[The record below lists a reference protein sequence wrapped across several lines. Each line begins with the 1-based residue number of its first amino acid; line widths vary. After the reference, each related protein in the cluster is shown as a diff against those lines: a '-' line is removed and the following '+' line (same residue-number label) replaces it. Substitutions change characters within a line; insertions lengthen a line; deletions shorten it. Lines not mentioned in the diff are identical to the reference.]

1 MLRKKL
7 YTQILSIFFA
17 LLIFTAA
24 CGRTGRA
31 DESRPD
37 EGGTPGLSAES
48 VTLSE
53 SVPVT
58 EADAAAF
65 PKTCKPAFFSF
76 SGGTGKVTITCPEV
90 TIKSQTSNQ
99 ISNQISSQ
107 TSTQINGQISDGE
120 KDKNRDKIAEAV
132 LVFSSPH
139 YEWVKSDGIEYLP
152 DNTEESNRE
161 TSIFTIPVLLD
172 EEMKISALTTA
183 MSEPHEIEYTIF
195 ISLNEETQDSPNTDA
210 LENIDTSEKT
220 DAPEKADASEETD
233 APEKAVSPEG
243 TNTPEKTGALEK
255 SETSILPDSKDEEIY
270 DREKPENHTA
280 PEIPGLAFVSEKELA
295 YAEAFAV
302 YNYRAAESGI
312 AQDAVSNNTPGGVT
326 IDSAGDTSGNITT
339 DAASDSSTDGL
350 FRLIDVYGNGGARY
364 LLVPEGAE
372 IPKEL
377 QKALQQEQQ
386 KTPQKEKQKTLQ
398 NEQKKTLQQEQQKTP
413 QQEQQK
419 ALQQEQQK
427 TPQQEQQKALQQ
439 EQQKTLR
446 GEKDSPA
453 NINKNKNTDSSAIT
467 GKITVLQ
474 APLDN
479 LYVAAT
485 SSMALFDAA
494 GAISQVKL
502 TGTDAKGWYIDA
514 PRQALENGSMVYAG
528 KYSAPDYELL
538 TVSGCDLAVES
549 MMILHTPEVKEK
561 LEELGIPVF
570 IDTSSSET
578 HPMGR
583 TEWVRLYGILTG
595 HEKEA
600 DEFFEKQIE
609 IFAESDSYTD
619 TGKTTA
625 FFSITSNG
633 NVIVRAADDYIPKM
647 ISLAGGHYI
656 FTDLTKGTG
665 NSASVRL
672 SMEDFYNTAKD
683 ADYLIYNATI
693 EKPVGSIR
701 ELCGKFALL
710 SEFKAV
716 QEGHVWQVR
725 SSLYQSPDIA
735 ARMITDLRRMLT
747 EQNGTEMTFLEPV
760 SD

>member
-24 CGRTGRA
+24 CGRTGRPN
-31 DESRPD
+31 ESRPD
-37 EGGTPGLSAES
+37 EGGTSGLSAES

-90 TIKSQTSNQ
+90 TINSQTSNQ

-220 DAPEKADASEETD
+220 DAPEKADA
-233 APEKAVSPEG
+233 PEG
-243 TNTPEKTGALEK
+243 TDTSEKTGALEK
-255 SETSILPDSKDEEIY
+255 SETSILPDSEDEEIY

-280 PEIPGLAFVSEKELA
+280 PEIPGLTFVSEKELA

-372 IPKEL
+372 IPEEL

-398 NEQKKTLQQEQQKTP
+398 NEQKKAL

-419 ALQQEQQK
+419 ALQQEQQ
-427 TPQQEQQKALQQ
+427 E
-439 EQQKTLR
+439 TLR

-453 NINKNKNTDSSAIT
+453 NININTNTDSSAIT

-701 ELCGKFALL
+701 ELCSKFALL

>member
-90 TIKSQTSNQ
+90 TINSQTSNQ

-220 DAPEKADASEETD
+220 DAPEKADA
-233 APEKAVSPEG
+233 PEG
-243 TNTPEKTGALEK
+243 TDTSEKTGALEK
-255 SETSILPDSKDEEIY
+255 SETSILPDSEDEEIY
-270 DREKPENHTA
+270 EREKPESHTA
-280 PEIPGLAFVSEKELA
+280 PEIPGLTFVSEKELA

-364 LLVPEGAE
+364 LLVPEGAK

-377 QKALQQEQQ
+377 
-386 KTPQKEKQKTLQ
+386 
-398 NEQKKTLQQEQQKTP
+398 
-413 QQEQQK
+413 QK

-439 EQQKTLR
+439 EQQETPQQEQQKALQQEQQETLR

-453 NINKNKNTDSSAIT
+453 NININTDSSAIT

-578 HPMGR
+578 HPLGR

-701 ELCGKFALL
+701 ELCSKFALL

>member
-24 CGRTGRA
+24 CGRTGRPN
-31 DESRPD
+31 ESRPD
-37 EGGTPGLSAES
+37 EGGTSGLSAES

-90 TIKSQTSNQ
+90 TINSQTSNQ

-161 TSIFTIPVLLD
+161 TSIFTIPALLD

-220 DAPEKADASEETD
+220 DAPEKADA
-233 APEKAVSPEG
+233 PEG
-243 TNTPEKTGALEK
+243 TDTSEKTGALEK
-255 SETSILPDSKDEEIY
+255 SETSILPDSEDEEIY
-270 DREKPENHTA
+270 EREKPESHTA
-280 PEIPGLAFVSEKELA
+280 PEIPGLTFVSEKELA

-372 IPKEL
+372 IPEEL

-419 ALQQEQQK
+419 ALQQEQQ
-427 TPQQEQQKALQQ
+427 E
-439 EQQKTLR
+439 TLR

-453 NINKNKNTDSSAIT
+453 NININKNTDSSAII

-701 ELCGKFALL
+701 ELCSKFALL

>member
-1 MLRKKL
+1 M
-7 YTQILSIFFA
+7 
-17 LLIFTAA
+17 
-24 CGRTGRA
+24 
-31 DESRPD
+31 
-37 EGGTPGLSAES
+37 
-48 VTLSE
+48 TLSE

-90 TIKSQTSNQ
+90 TIKSQT
-99 ISNQISSQ
+99 SNQISSQ

-161 TSIFTIPVLLD
+161 TSIFTIPALLD

-220 DAPEKADASEETD
+220 DAPEKADA
-233 APEKAVSPEG
+233 PEG
-243 TNTPEKTGALEK
+243 TDTSEKTGALEK
-255 SETSILPDSKDEEIY
+255 SETSILPDSEDEEIY
-270 DREKPENHTA
+270 EREKPESHTA
-280 PEIPGLAFVSEKELA
+280 PEIPGLTFVSEKELA

-372 IPKEL
+372 IPEEL

-398 NEQKKTLQQEQQKTP
+398 NEQQKTP

-419 ALQQEQQK
+419 ALQQD
-427 TPQQEQQKALQQ
+427 QQE
-439 EQQKTLR
+439 TLR

-453 NINKNKNTDSSAIT
+453 NINININTNTDSSAIN

-701 ELCGKFALL
+701 ELCSKFALL

>member
-24 CGRTGRA
+24 CGRIGRPN
-31 DESRPD
+31 ESRPD
-37 EGGTPGLSAES
+37 EGGTSGLSAES

-90 TIKSQTSNQ
+90 TINSQTSNQ

-152 DNTEESNRE
+152 ENTEESNRE
-161 TSIFTIPVLLD
+161 TSIFTIPALLD

-220 DAPEKADASEETD
+220 DAPEKADA
-233 APEKAVSPEG
+233 PEG
-243 TNTPEKTGALEK
+243 TDTSEKTGALEK
-255 SETSILPDSKDEEIY
+255 SETSILPDSEDEEIY
-270 DREKPENHTA
+270 EREKPESHTA
-280 PEIPGLAFVSEKELA
+280 PEIPGLTFVSEKELA

-386 KTPQKEKQKTLQ
+386 KTPQKEQQKTLQ
-398 NEQKKTLQQEQQKTP
+398 NEQKKT
-413 QQEQQK
+413 
-419 ALQQEQQK
+419 LQQEQQK

-453 NINKNKNTDSSAIT
+453 NINKNKNTDSSAII

-701 ELCGKFALL
+701 ELCSKFALL

>member
-90 TIKSQTSNQ
+90 TIKSQT
-99 ISNQISSQ
+99 SNQISSQ

-302 YNYRAAESGI
+302 YNYRVAESGV
-312 AQDAVSNNTPGGVT
+312 AQDVVSNNTPGGVT
-326 IDSAGDTSGNITT
+326 IVSAGDTSGNITT
-339 DAASDSSTDGL
+339 DVASDSSTDGL
-350 FRLIDVYGNGGARY
+350 YRLIDVYGNGGARY

-701 ELCGKFALL
+701 ELCSKFALL

-735 ARMITDLRRMLT
+735 ARMITDLRSMLT

>member
-24 CGRTGRA
+24 CGRTGRPN
-31 DESRPD
+31 ESRPD
-37 EGGTPGLSAES
+37 EGGTSGLSAES

-90 TIKSQTSNQ
+90 TINSQTSNQ

-220 DAPEKADASEETD
+220 DAPEKADA
-233 APEKAVSPEG
+233 PEG
-243 TNTPEKTGALEK
+243 TDTSEKTGALEK
-255 SETSILPDSKDEEIY
+255 SETSILPDSEDEEIY
-270 DREKPENHTA
+270 DREKPESHTA
-280 PEIPGLAFVSEKELA
+280 PEIPGLTFVSEKELA

-419 ALQQEQQK
+419 ALQQD
-427 TPQQEQQKALQQ
+427 QQE
-439 EQQKTLR
+439 TLR

-453 NINKNKNTDSSAIT
+453 NININTNTDSSAIT

-701 ELCGKFALL
+701 ELCSKFALL

>member
-17 LLIFTAA
+17 LLIFTTA
-24 CGRTGRA
+24 CGRIGRPN
-31 DESRPD
+31 ESRPD
-37 EGGTPGLSAES
+37 EGETSGLSAES

-220 DAPEKADASEETD
+220 DAPEKADA
-233 APEKAVSPEG
+233 PEG
-243 TNTPEKTGALEK
+243 TDTSEKTGALEK
-255 SETSILPDSKDEEIY
+255 SETSILPDSEDEEIY
-270 DREKPENHTA
+270 EREKPESHTA
-280 PEIPGLAFVSEKELA
+280 PEIPGLTFVSEKELA

-372 IPKEL
+372 IPEEL
-377 QKALQQEQQ
+377 
-386 KTPQKEKQKTLQ
+386 
-398 NEQKKTLQQEQQKTP
+398 
-413 QQEQQK
+413 
-419 ALQQEQQK
+419 
-427 TPQQEQQKALQQ
+427 QKALQQ

-701 ELCGKFALL
+701 ELCSKFALL

>member
-24 CGRTGRA
+24 CGRTGRPN
-31 DESRPD
+31 ESRPD

-90 TIKSQTSNQ
+90 MIKSQTSNQ
-99 ISNQISSQ
+99 ISSQTSTQ

-172 EEMKISALTTA
+172 EEMKIRALTTA

-233 APEKAVSPEG
+233 APEKADAPEE
-243 TNTPEKTGALEK
+243 T
-255 SETSILPDSKDEEIY
+255 ETSILPDSEDEEIY
-270 DREKPENHTA
+270 DREKPESHTA
-280 PEIPGLAFVSEKELA
+280 PEIPGLTFVSEKELA

-398 NEQKKTLQQEQQKTP
+398 NEQQKAL

-419 ALQQEQQK
+419 ALQQD
-427 TPQQEQQKALQQ
+427 QQE
-439 EQQKTLR
+439 TLR

-453 NINKNKNTDSSAIT
+453 NININTNTDSSAIT

-701 ELCGKFALL
+701 ELCSKFALL

>member
-24 CGRTGRA
+24 CGRTGRPN
-31 DESRPD
+31 ESRPD
-37 EGGTPGLSAES
+37 EGGTSGLSAES

-90 TIKSQTSNQ
+90 TINSQTSNQ

-220 DAPEKADASEETD
+220 DAPEKADA
-233 APEKAVSPEG
+233 PEG
-243 TNTPEKTGALEK
+243 TDTSEKTGALEK
-255 SETSILPDSKDEEIY
+255 SETSILPDSEDEEIY
-270 DREKPENHTA
+270 DREKPESHTA
-280 PEIPGLAFVSEKELA
+280 PEIPGLTFVSEKELA

-386 KTPQKEKQKTLQ
+386 KTPQKEQQKTLQ
-398 NEQKKTLQQEQQKTP
+398 NEQQKTLQQEQQKTP

-419 ALQQEQQK
+419 ALQQEQQ
-427 TPQQEQQKALQQ
+427 E
-439 EQQKTLR
+439 TLR

-453 NINKNKNTDSSAIT
+453 NININTNTDSSAII

-701 ELCGKFALL
+701 ELCSKFALL

>member
-90 TIKSQTSNQ
+90 TIKSQT
-99 ISNQISSQ
+99 SNQISSQ

-220 DAPEKADASEETD
+220 DAPEKADA
-233 APEKAVSPEG
+233 PEG
-243 TNTPEKTGALEK
+243 TDTSEKTGALEK
-255 SETSILPDSKDEEIY
+255 SETSILPDSEDEEIY
-270 DREKPENHTA
+270 EREKPESHTA
-280 PEIPGLAFVSEKELA
+280 PEIPGLTFVSEKELA

-398 NEQKKTLQQEQQKTP
+398 NEQKKTLQQEQQKT
-413 QQEQQK
+413 
-419 ALQQEQQK
+419 LQQEQQK

-439 EQQKTLR
+439 EQQETLR

-453 NINKNKNTDSSAIT
+453 NININTDSSAIT

-701 ELCGKFALL
+701 ELCSKFALL

>member
-90 TIKSQTSNQ
+90 TINSQTSNQ

-220 DAPEKADASEETD
+220 DAPEKADA
-233 APEKAVSPEG
+233 PEG
-243 TNTPEKTGALEK
+243 TDTSEKTGALEK
-255 SETSILPDSKDEEIY
+255 SETSILPDSEDEEIY
-270 DREKPENHTA
+270 EREKPESHTA
-280 PEIPGLAFVSEKELA
+280 PEIPGLTFVSEKELA

-386 KTPQKEKQKTLQ
+386 KTPQKEQQKTLQ

-419 ALQQEQQK
+419 ALQQD
-427 TPQQEQQKALQQ
+427 QQE
-439 EQQKTLR
+439 TLR

-701 ELCGKFALL
+701 ELCSKFALL

>member
-37 EGGTPGLSAES
+37 EGGTSGLSAES

-90 TIKSQTSNQ
+90 TINSQTSNQ

-220 DAPEKADASEETD
+220 DAPEKADA
-233 APEKAVSPEG
+233 PEG
-243 TNTPEKTGALEK
+243 TDTSEKTGALEK
-255 SETSILPDSKDEEIY
+255 SETSILPDSEDEEIY
-270 DREKPENHTA
+270 EREKPESHTA
-280 PEIPGLAFVSEKELA
+280 PEIPGLTFVSEKELA

-386 KTPQKEKQKTLQ
+386 KTPQKEQQKTLQ

-419 ALQQEQQK
+419 ALQQD
-427 TPQQEQQKALQQ
+427 QQE
-439 EQQKTLR
+439 TLR

-701 ELCGKFALL
+701 ELCSKFALL

>member
-90 TIKSQTSNQ
+90 TINSQTSNQ

-195 ISLNEETQDSPNTDA
+195 ISLNEETQDSQNTDA
-210 LENIDTSEKT
+210 LENTDISEKT
-220 DAPEKADASEETD
+220 DAPEKADTPEETD
-233 APEKAVSPEG
+233 ALEKADAPEG
-243 TNTPEKTGALEK
+243 TDTSEKTGALEK
-255 SETSILPDSKDEEIY
+255 SETSILPDSEDEEIY
-270 DREKPENHTA
+270 EREKPESHAA
-280 PEIPGLAFVSEKELA
+280 PEIPGLTFVSEKELA

-312 AQDAVSNNTPGGVT
+312 AQDAVSNNTPSGVT

-372 IPKEL
+372 IPEEL

-419 ALQQEQQK
+419 ALQQEQQ
-427 TPQQEQQKALQQ
+427 E
-439 EQQKTLR
+439 TLR

-453 NINKNKNTDSSAIT
+453 NININTNTDSSAIT

-701 ELCGKFALL
+701 ELCSKFALL

>member
-24 CGRTGRA
+24 CGRTGRPN
-31 DESRPD
+31 ESRPD
-37 EGGTPGLSAES
+37 EGETSGLSAES

-90 TIKSQTSNQ
+90 TINSQT
-99 ISNQISSQ
+99 SNQISSQ

-220 DAPEKADASEETD
+220 DAPEKADAPEGTDAPEKADTPEETDAPEKADTLEETD
-233 APEKAVSPEG
+233 APEKAVSPEV

-255 SETSILPDSKDEEIY
+255 SETSILPDSEDEEIY
-270 DREKPENHTA
+270 DREKPESHTA
-280 PEIPGLAFVSEKELA
+280 PEIPGLTFVSEKELA

-372 IPKEL
+372 IPEEL

-398 NEQKKTLQQEQQKTP
+398 NEQKKAL

-419 ALQQEQQK
+419 ALQQD
-427 TPQQEQQKALQQ
+427 QQE
-439 EQQKTLR
+439 TLR

-453 NINKNKNTDSSAIT
+453 NININKNKNTDSSAII

-701 ELCGKFALL
+701 ELCSKFALL

>member
-1 MLRKKL
+1 M
-7 YTQILSIFFA
+7 
-17 LLIFTAA
+17 LIFTAA
-24 CGRTGRA
+24 CGRTGRS

-90 TIKSQTSNQ
+90 TINSQT
-99 ISNQISSQ
+99 SNQISSQ

-220 DAPEKADASEETD
+220 DAPEKADA
-233 APEKAVSPEG
+233 PEG
-243 TNTPEKTGALEK
+243 TDTSEKTGALEK
-255 SETSILPDSKDEEIY
+255 SETSILPDSEDEEIY
-270 DREKPENHTA
+270 EREKPESHTA
-280 PEIPGLAFVSEKELA
+280 PEIPGLTFVSEKELA

-386 KTPQKEKQKTLQ
+386 KTPQ
-398 NEQKKTLQQEQQKTP
+398 
-413 QQEQQK
+413 QEQQK
-419 ALQQEQQK
+419 ALQQEQQ
-427 TPQQEQQKALQQ
+427 E
-439 EQQKTLR
+439 TLR

-453 NINKNKNTDSSAIT
+453 NININTNTDSSAIT

-701 ELCGKFALL
+701 ELCSKFALL

>member
-24 CGRTGRA
+24 CGRTGRPN
-31 DESRPD
+31 ESRPD
-37 EGGTPGLSAES
+37 EGETSGLSAES

-90 TIKSQTSNQ
+90 TINSQTSNQ

-161 TSIFTIPVLLD
+161 TSIFTIPALLD

-210 LENIDTSEKT
+210 LENTDISEKT
-220 DAPEKADASEETD
+220 DAPEKADA
-233 APEKAVSPEG
+233 PEG
-243 TNTPEKTGALEK
+243 TDTSEKTGALEK
-255 SETSILPDSKDEEIY
+255 SETSILPDSEDEEIY
-270 DREKPENHTA
+270 DREKPESHTA
-280 PEIPGLAFVSEKELA
+280 PEIPGLTFVSEKELA

-326 IDSAGDTSGNITT
+326 KDSAGDTSGNITT

-377 QKALQQEQQ
+377 QKALQKEQ
-386 KTPQKEKQKTLQ
+386 QKTLQ

-419 ALQQEQQK
+419 

-439 EQQKTLR
+439 EQQETLR

-453 NINKNKNTDSSAIT
+453 NININKNTDSSAII

-701 ELCGKFALL
+701 ELCSKFALL

-760 SD
+760 SN

>member
-24 CGRTGRA
+24 CGRTGRPN
-31 DESRPD
+31 ESRPD

-90 TIKSQTSNQ
+90 TINSQT
-99 ISNQISSQ
+99 SNQISSQ

-220 DAPEKADASEETD
+220 DAPEKADA
-233 APEKAVSPEG
+233 PEG
-243 TNTPEKTGALEK
+243 TDTSEKTGALEK
-255 SETSILPDSKDEEIY
+255 SETSILPDSEDEEIY

-280 PEIPGLAFVSEKELA
+280 PEIPGLTFVSEKELA

-398 NEQKKTLQQEQQKTP
+398 NEQKK
-413 QQEQQK
+413 
-419 ALQQEQQK
+419 ALQQEQQ
-427 TPQQEQQKALQQ
+427 E
-439 EQQKTLR
+439 TLR

-453 NINKNKNTDSSAIT
+453 NININTNTDSSAIT

-701 ELCGKFALL
+701 ELCSKFALL

>member
-24 CGRTGRA
+24 CGRTGRS

-90 TIKSQTSNQ
+90 TIKSQT
-99 ISNQISSQ
+99 SNQISSQ

-220 DAPEKADASEETD
+220 DAPEKADAPEGTDTPEKADTLEETD
-233 APEKAVSPEG
+233 APEKAVSPEV

-255 SETSILPDSKDEEIY
+255 SETSILPDSEDEEIY
-270 DREKPENHTA
+270 EREKPESHTA
-280 PEIPGLAFVSEKELA
+280 PEIPGLTFVSEKELA

-386 KTPQKEKQKTLQ
+386 E
-398 NEQKKTLQQEQQKTP
+398 
-413 QQEQQK
+413 
-419 ALQQEQQK
+419 
-427 TPQQEQQKALQQ
+427 
-439 EQQKTLR
+439 TLR

-453 NINKNKNTDSSAIT
+453 NININTDSSAIT

-701 ELCGKFALL
+701 ELCSKFALL

>member
-90 TIKSQTSNQ
+90 TINSQTSNQ
-99 ISNQISSQ
+99 ISNQISNQ

-210 LENIDTSEKT
+210 LENTDISEKT
-220 DAPEKADASEETD
+220 DAPEKADTPEETD
-233 APEKAVSPEG
+233 ALEKADAPEG
-243 TNTPEKTGALEK
+243 TDTSEKTGALEK
-255 SETSILPDSKDEEIY
+255 SETSILPDSEDEEIY
-270 DREKPENHTA
+270 EREKPESHTA
-280 PEIPGLAFVSEKELA
+280 PEIPGLTFVSEKELA

-364 LLVPEGAE
+364 LLVPEGAK

-386 KTPQKEKQKTLQ
+386 KTPQKEQQKTLQNERQKTPQKEQQKTLQ
-398 NEQKKTLQQEQQKTP
+398 NEQKKT
-413 QQEQQK
+413 
-419 ALQQEQQK
+419 LQQEQQK

-453 NINKNKNTDSSAIT
+453 NINKNKNTDSSAII

-701 ELCGKFALL
+701 ELCSKFALL

>member
-24 CGRTGRA
+24 CGRTGRPN
-31 DESRPD
+31 ESRPD

-90 TIKSQTSNQ
+90 TINSQTSNQ

-161 TSIFTIPVLLD
+161 TSIFTIPALLD

-210 LENIDTSEKT
+210 LENTDISEKT
-220 DAPEKADASEETD
+220 DAPEKADTPEETD
-233 APEKAVSPEG
+233 ALEKADAPEG
-243 TNTPEKTGALEK
+243 TDTSEKTGALEK
-255 SETSILPDSKDEEIY
+255 SETSILPDSEDEEIY
-270 DREKPENHTA
+270 DREKPESHTA
-280 PEIPGLAFVSEKELA
+280 PEIPGLTFVSEKELV

-312 AQDAVSNNTPGGVT
+312 AQDAVSNNTLGGVT
-326 IDSAGDTSGNITT
+326 KDSAGDTSGNITT

-398 NEQKKTLQQEQQKTP
+398 NEQQKTP

-419 ALQQEQQK
+419 ALQQD
-427 TPQQEQQKALQQ
+427 QQE
-439 EQQKTLR
+439 TLR

-453 NINKNKNTDSSAIT
+453 NINKNKNTDSSAII

-701 ELCGKFALL
+701 ELCSKFALL

-747 EQNGTEMTFLEPV
+747 EQNETEMTFLEPV

>member
-24 CGRTGRA
+24 CGRTGRPN
-31 DESRPD
+31 ESRPD
-37 EGGTPGLSAES
+37 EGGTSGLSAES

-90 TIKSQTSNQ
+90 TINSQTSNQ

-220 DAPEKADASEETD
+220 DAPEKADA
-233 APEKAVSPEG
+233 PEG
-243 TNTPEKTGALEK
+243 TDTSEKTGALEK
-255 SETSILPDSKDEEIY
+255 SETSILPDSEDEEIY
-270 DREKPENHTA
+270 EREKPESHTA
-280 PEIPGLAFVSEKELA
+280 PEIPGLTFVSEKELA

-386 KTPQKEKQKTLQ
+386 KTPQKEQQKTLQ

-419 ALQQEQQK
+419 ALQQD
-427 TPQQEQQKALQQ
+427 QQE
-439 EQQKTLR
+439 TLR

-453 NINKNKNTDSSAIT
+453 NININKNTDSSAIT

-701 ELCGKFALL
+701 ELCSKFALL

>member
-90 TIKSQTSNQ
+90 TIKSQT
-99 ISNQISSQ
+99 SNQISSQ

-220 DAPEKADASEETD
+220 DAPEKADA
-233 APEKAVSPEG
+233 PEG
-243 TNTPEKTGALEK
+243 TDTSEKTGALEK
-255 SETSILPDSKDEEIY
+255 SETSILPDSEDEEIY
-270 DREKPENHTA
+270 EREKPESHTA
-280 PEIPGLAFVSEKELA
+280 PEIPGLTFVSEKELA

-386 KTPQKEKQKTLQ
+386 KTPQ
-398 NEQKKTLQQEQQKTP
+398 
-413 QQEQQK
+413 QEQQK
-419 ALQQEQQK
+419 ALQQD
-427 TPQQEQQKALQQ
+427 QQE
-439 EQQKTLR
+439 TLR

-453 NINKNKNTDSSAIT
+453 NINKNKNTDSSAII

-701 ELCGKFALL
+701 ELCSKFALL

>member
-24 CGRTGRA
+24 CGRTGRPN
-31 DESRPD
+31 ESRPD
-37 EGGTPGLSAES
+37 EGGTSGLSAES

-90 TIKSQTSNQ
+90 TINSQTSNQ

-220 DAPEKADASEETD
+220 DAPEKADA
-233 APEKAVSPEG
+233 PEG
-243 TNTPEKTGALEK
+243 TDTSEKTGALEK

-270 DREKPENHTA
+270 DREKPESHTA
-280 PEIPGLAFVSEKELA
+280 PEIPGLTFVSEKELA

-398 NEQKKTLQQEQQKTP
+398 NEQKKAL

-419 ALQQEQQK
+419 ALQQD
-427 TPQQEQQKALQQ
+427 QQE
-439 EQQKTLR
+439 TLR

-453 NINKNKNTDSSAIT
+453 NININTNTASSAIT

-683 ADYLIYNATI
+683 ADYLIYTNSPSFQSLRQCRKDT
-693 EKPVGSIR
+693 S
-701 ELCGKFALL
+701 GKSGAA
-710 SEFKAV
+710 ST
-716 QEGHVWQVR
+716 
-725 SSLYQSPDIA
+725 SP
-735 ARMITDLRRMLT
+735 RTLPP
-747 EQNGTEMTFLEPV
+747 G
-760 SD
+760 

>member
-90 TIKSQTSNQ
+90 MIKSQT
-99 ISNQISSQ
+99 SNQISSQ

-220 DAPEKADASEETD
+220 DAPEKADA
-233 APEKAVSPEG
+233 PEG
-243 TNTPEKTGALEK
+243 TDTSEKTGALEK
-255 SETSILPDSKDEEIY
+255 SETSILPDSEDEEIY
-270 DREKPENHTA
+270 EREKPESHTA
-280 PEIPGLAFVSEKELA
+280 PEIPGLTFVSEKELA

-364 LLVPEGAE
+364 LLVPEGAK

-398 NEQKKTLQQEQQKTP
+398 NEQKKAL

-419 ALQQEQQK
+419 ALQQD
-427 TPQQEQQKALQQ
+427 QQE
-439 EQQKTLR
+439 TLR

-578 HPMGR
+578 HPLGR

-701 ELCGKFALL
+701 ELCSKFALL

>member
-24 CGRTGRA
+24 CGRTGRS

-58 EADAAAF
+58 EADADAF

-99 ISNQISSQ
+99 ISSQ
-107 TSTQINGQISDGE
+107 TSTQINGQISDGK

-220 DAPEKADASEETD
+220 DAPEKADA
-233 APEKAVSPEG
+233 PEG

-255 SETSILPDSKDEEIY
+255 SETSILPDREDEEIY
-270 DREKPENHTA
+270 DREKPESHTA
-280 PEIPGLAFVSEKELA
+280 PEIPGLTFVSEKELA

-372 IPKEL
+372 IPEEL
-377 QKALQQEQQ
+377 
-386 KTPQKEKQKTLQ
+386 
-398 NEQKKTLQQEQQKTP
+398 
-413 QQEQQK
+413 QK

-439 EQQKTLR
+439 EQQETLR

-453 NINKNKNTDSSAIT
+453 NININTNTDSSAIT

-701 ELCGKFALL
+701 ELCSKFALL

-725 SSLYQSPDIA
+725 SSLYQSPDIT

>member
-24 CGRTGRA
+24 CGRTGRPN
-31 DESRPD
+31 ESRPD
-37 EGGTPGLSAES
+37 EGGTSGLSAES

-90 TIKSQTSNQ
+90 TINSQTSNQ

-220 DAPEKADASEETD
+220 DAPEKADA
-233 APEKAVSPEG
+233 PEG
-243 TNTPEKTGALEK
+243 TDTSEKTGALEK
-255 SETSILPDSKDEEIY
+255 SETSILPDSEDEEIY
-270 DREKPENHTA
+270 DREKPESHTA
-280 PEIPGLAFVSEKELA
+280 PEIPGLTFVSEKELA

-386 KTPQKEKQKTLQ
+386 KTPQ
-398 NEQKKTLQQEQQKTP
+398 
-413 QQEQQK
+413 QEQQK
-419 ALQQEQQK
+419 ALQQEQQ
-427 TPQQEQQKALQQ
+427 E
-439 EQQKTLR
+439 TLR

-453 NINKNKNTDSSAIT
+453 NINKNKNTDSSAII

-701 ELCGKFALL
+701 ELCSKFALL

>member
-24 CGRTGRA
+24 CGRTGRPN
-31 DESRPD
+31 ESRPD

-90 TIKSQTSNQ
+90 TINSQTSNQ

-152 DNTEESNRE
+152 ENTEESNRE

-210 LENIDTSEKT
+210 LENTDISEKT
-220 DAPEKADASEETD
+220 DAPEKADTPEETD
-233 APEKAVSPEG
+233 AL
-243 TNTPEKTGALEK
+243 EKTGALEK
-255 SETSILPDSKDEEIY
+255 SETSILPDSEDEEIY
-270 DREKPENHTA
+270 EREKPESHTA
-280 PEIPGLAFVSEKELA
+280 PEIPGLTFVSEKELA

-398 NEQKKTLQQEQQKTP
+398 NEQQKAL

-419 ALQQEQQK
+419 ALQQD
-427 TPQQEQQKALQQ
+427 QQE
-439 EQQKTLR
+439 TLR

-453 NINKNKNTDSSAIT
+453 NININTNTDSSAII

-701 ELCGKFALL
+701 ELCSKFALL

>member
-24 CGRTGRA
+24 CGRTGRPN
-31 DESRPD
+31 ESRPD
-37 EGGTPGLSAES
+37 EGGTSGLSAES

-99 ISNQISSQ
+99 ISSQTSSQ

-210 LENIDTSEKT
+210 LENTDITEKT
-220 DAPEKADASEETD
+220 DAPEKADA
-233 APEKAVSPEG
+233 PEG
-243 TNTPEKTGALEK
+243 TDTSEKTGALEK
-255 SETSILPDSKDEEIY
+255 SETSILPDSEGEEIY
-270 DREKPENHTA
+270 DREKPESHTA
-280 PEIPGLAFVSEKELA
+280 PEIPGLTFVSEKELA

-386 KTPQKEKQKTLQ
+386 KTPQ
-398 NEQKKTLQQEQQKTP
+398 
-413 QQEQQK
+413 QEQQK
-419 ALQQEQQK
+419 ALQQD
-427 TPQQEQQKALQQ
+427 QQE
-439 EQQKTLR
+439 TLR

-453 NINKNKNTDSSAIT
+453 NINKNQNTDSSAIT

-701 ELCGKFALL
+701 ELCSKFALL

>member
-1 MLRKKL
+1 MLLLAFIRIDHNQKKADNPPKKVIKQYSQLILSRQMMRKIKLMLRKKL
-7 YTQILSIFFA
+7 YIQILSIFFA
-17 LLIFTAA
+17 LLIFMAA
-24 CGRTGRA
+24 CARTGRP
-31 DESRPD
+31 DESRTD
-37 EGGTPGLSAES
+37 EGGSPGLSTES
-48 VTLSE
+48 VTLPE
-53 SVPVT
+53 AVPVT
-58 EADAAAF
+58 EAATEEKTETESKPETETEKETEKETDAVAF
-65 PKTCKPAFFSF
+65 PKTCKPVYFSF

-90 TIKSQTSNQ
+90 TINSQTGSRV
-99 ISNQISSQ
+99 S
-107 TSTQINGQISDGE
+107 GAE
-120 KDKNRDKIAEAV
+120 KEKNTEAV

-195 ISLNEETQDSPNTDA
+195 ISLNEETQDSLN
-210 LENIDTSEKT
+210 
-220 DAPEKADASEETD
+220 
-233 APEKAVSPEG
+233 
-243 TNTPEKTGALEK
+243 TGALVK
-255 SETSILPDSKDEEIY
+255 SETGILPDSEGEEVY

-280 PEIPGLAFVSEKELA
+280 PEIPGLTFVSEKELV

-302 YNYRAAESGI
+302 YNYRAADSGI
-312 AQDAVSNNTPGGVT
+312 AEDAASNNTPSGVT
-326 IDSAGDTSGNITT
+326 MDSPGDTPGKITT

-372 IPKEL
+372 IPEEL
-377 QKALQQEQQ
+377 QKTLQHEQQ
-386 KTPQKEKQKTLQ
+386 KTLRKEQQKALRK
-398 NEQKKTLQQEQQKTP
+398 EQQKTL

-419 ALQQEQQK
+419 ALQQEKQK
-427 TPQQEQQKALQQ
+427 TLEKEQPGALQQVQQEVLQQ
-439 EQQKTLR
+439 EQQETLR
-446 GEKDSPA
+446 GEKNSSA
-453 NINKNKNTDSSAIT
+453 NTNTDSSAII

-474 APLDN
+474 APMDN

-549 MMILHTPEVKEK
+549 RMILHTPEVKEK

-570 IDTSSSET
+570 IDTSSSEP
-578 HPMGR
+578 HPLGR

-600 DEFFEKQIE
+600 DEFFEKQNK
-609 IFAESDSYTD
+609 IFAESDSYAD

-633 NVIVRAADDYIPKM
+633 NVVVRAADDYIPKM
-647 ISLAGGHYI
+647 IGLAGGHYI

-701 ELCGKFALL
+701 ELCSKFALL

-735 ARMITDLRRMLT
+735 ARMITDLHRMLT

>member
-7 YTQILSIFFA
+7 YTQILSIFFTM
-17 LLIFTAA
+17 LIFTAA

-65 PKTCKPAFFSF
+65 LKTCKPAFFSF

-90 TIKSQTSNQ
+90 TINSQTSNQ

-220 DAPEKADASEETD
+220 DAPEKADA
-233 APEKAVSPEG
+233 PEG
-243 TNTPEKTGALEK
+243 TDTSEKTGALEK
-255 SETSILPDSKDEEIY
+255 SETSILPDSEDEQIY
-270 DREKPENHTA
+270 EREKPESHTA
-280 PEIPGLAFVSEKELA
+280 PEIPGLTFVSEKELA

-312 AQDAVSNNTPGGVT
+312 AQDAVSKNTPGGVT
-326 IDSAGDTSGNITT
+326 IESAGDTSGNITT

-372 IPKEL
+372 IPEEL

-386 KTPQKEKQKTLQ
+386 KTPQKEKKKTLQ
-398 NEQKKTLQQEQQKTP
+398 NEQKKAL

-419 ALQQEQQK
+419 ALQQD
-427 TPQQEQQKALQQ
+427 QQE
-439 EQQKTLR
+439 TLR

-701 ELCGKFALL
+701 ELCSKFALL

>member
-24 CGRTGRA
+24 CGRTGRPN
-31 DESRPD
+31 ESRPD
-37 EGGTPGLSAES
+37 EGGTSGLSAES

-90 TIKSQTSNQ
+90 TINSQTSNQ

-161 TSIFTIPVLLD
+161 TSIFTIPALLD

-220 DAPEKADASEETD
+220 DAPEKADA
-233 APEKAVSPEG
+233 PEG
-243 TNTPEKTGALEK
+243 TDTSEKTGALEK
-255 SETSILPDSKDEEIY
+255 SETSILPDSEDEEIY
-270 DREKPENHTA
+270 EREKPESHTA
-280 PEIPGLAFVSEKELA
+280 PEIPGLTFVSEKELA

-372 IPKEL
+372 IPEEL

-398 NEQKKTLQQEQQKTP
+398 N
-413 QQEQQK
+413 EQQK

-439 EQQKTLR
+439 EQQETLR

-453 NINKNKNTDSSAIT
+453 NININTNTDSSAIT

-701 ELCGKFALL
+701 ELCSKFALL

>member
-1 MLRKKL
+1 M
-7 YTQILSIFFA
+7 
-17 LLIFTAA
+17 LIFTAA
-24 CGRTGRA
+24 CGRTGRPN
-31 DESRPD
+31 ESRPD
-37 EGGTPGLSAES
+37 EGGTSGLSAES

-90 TIKSQTSNQ
+90 TIKSQT
-99 ISNQISSQ
+99 SNQISSQ

-161 TSIFTIPVLLD
+161 TSIFTIPALLD

-183 MSEPHEIEYTIF
+183 MSEPHEIEYTIY

-220 DAPEKADASEETD
+220 DAPEKADA
-233 APEKAVSPEG
+233 PEG
-243 TNTPEKTGALEK
+243 TDTSEKTGALEK
-255 SETSILPDSKDEEIY
+255 SETSILPDSEDEEIY
-270 DREKPENHTA
+270 EREKPESHTA
-280 PEIPGLAFVSEKELA
+280 PEIPGLTFVSEKELA

-419 ALQQEQQK
+419 ALQQEQQ
-427 TPQQEQQKALQQ
+427 E
-439 EQQKTLR
+439 TLR

-453 NINKNKNTDSSAIT
+453 NININKNTDSSAII

-701 ELCGKFALL
+701 ELCSKFALL

>member
-24 CGRTGRA
+24 CGRTGRPN
-31 DESRPD
+31 ESRPD
-37 EGGTPGLSAES
+37 EGETSGLSAES

-90 TIKSQTSNQ
+90 TIKSQT
-99 ISNQISSQ
+99 SNQISSQ

-195 ISLNEETQDSPNTDA
+195 ISLNEETQDSQNTDA
-210 LENIDTSEKT
+210 LENTDISEKT
-220 DAPEKADASEETD
+220 DAPEKADA
-233 APEKAVSPEG
+233 PEG
-243 TNTPEKTGALEK
+243 TDTSEKTGALEK
-255 SETSILPDSKDEEIY
+255 SETSILPDSEDEEIY
-270 DREKPENHTA
+270 DREKPESHTA
-280 PEIPGLAFVSEKELA
+280 PEIPGLTFVSEKELA

-386 KTPQKEKQKTLQ
+386 KSPQKEQQKTLQ
-398 NEQKKTLQQEQQKTP
+398 NEQQKTP

-419 ALQQEQQK
+419 ALQQD
-427 TPQQEQQKALQQ
+427 QQE
-439 EQQKTLR
+439 TLR

-453 NINKNKNTDSSAIT
+453 NININKNTDSSAII

-647 ISLAGGHYI
+647 ISLAGGYYI

-701 ELCGKFALL
+701 ELCSKFALL

-747 EQNGTEMTFLEPV
+747 EQNETEMTFLEPV
-760 SD
+760 SN

>member
-90 TIKSQTSNQ
+90 TINSQTSNQ

-161 TSIFTIPVLLD
+161 TSIFTIPALLD

-195 ISLNEETQDSPNTDA
+195 ISLNEETQDSQNTDA
-210 LENIDTSEKT
+210 LENTDISEKT
-220 DAPEKADASEETD
+220 AAPEKADTLEETGAPEKADAT
-233 APEKAVSPEG
+233 EG
-243 TNTPEKTGALEK
+243 TDTPEKTGALEK

-270 DREKPENHTA
+270 DREKPESHTA
-280 PEIPGLAFVSEKELA
+280 PEIPGLTFVSEKELA

-372 IPKEL
+372 IPEEL

-419 ALQQEQQK
+419 ALQQD
-427 TPQQEQQKALQQ
+427 QQE
-439 EQQKTLR
+439 TLR

-453 NINKNKNTDSSAIT
+453 NININTNTDSSAIT

-701 ELCGKFALL
+701 ELCSKFALL

>member
-24 CGRTGRA
+24 CGRTGRPN
-31 DESRPD
+31 ESRPD

-90 TIKSQTSNQ
+90 TINSQTSNQ

-220 DAPEKADASEETD
+220 DAPEKADTPEETDAPEKADTLEETD
-233 APEKAVSPEG
+233 APEKAVSPEV

-255 SETSILPDSKDEEIY
+255 SETSILPDSEDEEIY
-270 DREKPENHTA
+270 DREKPESHTA
-280 PEIPGLAFVSEKELA
+280 PEIPGLTFVSEKELA

-386 KTPQKEKQKTLQ
+386 KTPQ
-398 NEQKKTLQQEQQKTP
+398 
-413 QQEQQK
+413 QEQQK
-419 ALQQEQQK
+419 ALQQEQQ
-427 TPQQEQQKALQQ
+427 E
-439 EQQKTLR
+439 TLR
-446 GEKDSPA
+446 GEKDSSA
-453 NINKNKNTDSSAIT
+453 NKNKNTDSSAIT

-701 ELCGKFALL
+701 ELCSKFALL

>member
-24 CGRTGRA
+24 CGRIGRPN
-31 DESRPD
+31 ESRPD
-37 EGGTPGLSAES
+37 EGGTSGLSAES

-90 TIKSQTSNQ
+90 TINSQTSNQ

-161 TSIFTIPVLLD
+161 TSIFTIPALLD

-220 DAPEKADASEETD
+220 DAPEKADA
-233 APEKAVSPEG
+233 PEG
-243 TNTPEKTGALEK
+243 TDTSEKTGALEK
-255 SETSILPDSKDEEIY
+255 SETSILPDSEDEEIY
-270 DREKPENHTA
+270 EREKPESHIA
-280 PEIPGLAFVSEKELA
+280 PEIPGLTFVSEKELA

-339 DAASDSSTDGL
+339 DAASDFSTDGL

-364 LLVPEGAE
+364 LLMPEGAE

-377 QKALQQEQQ
+377 QKALQQD
-386 KTPQKEKQKTLQ
+386 
-398 NEQKKTLQQEQQKTP
+398 QQE
-413 QQEQQK
+413 
-419 ALQQEQQK
+419 
-427 TPQQEQQKALQQ
+427 
-439 EQQKTLR
+439 TLC

-701 ELCGKFALL
+701 ELCSKFALL

-747 EQNGTEMTFLEPV
+747 EQNETEMTFLEPV
-760 SD
+760 SN

>member
-24 CGRTGRA
+24 CGRTGRPN
-31 DESRPD
+31 ESRPD
-37 EGGTPGLSAES
+37 EGGTSGLSAES

-90 TIKSQTSNQ
+90 TINSQTSNQ

-220 DAPEKADASEETD
+220 DAPEKADA
-233 APEKAVSPEG
+233 PEG
-243 TNTPEKTGALEK
+243 TDTSEKTGALEK
-255 SETSILPDSKDEEIY
+255 SETSILPDSEDEEIY
-270 DREKPENHTA
+270 EREKPESHTA
-280 PEIPGLAFVSEKELA
+280 PEIPGLTFVSEKELA

-372 IPKEL
+372 IPEEL

-398 NEQKKTLQQEQQKTP
+398 NEQKKAL

-419 ALQQEQQK
+419 ALQQD
-427 TPQQEQQKALQQ
+427 QQE
-439 EQQKTLR
+439 TLR

-453 NINKNKNTDSSAIT
+453 NINKNKNTDSSAII

-701 ELCGKFALL
+701 ELCSKFALL